1 MDTMETF
8 VTTSLSALVVAGFIL
23 LSGIGLQ

>member
-8 VTTSLSALVVAGFIL
+8 TYSF
-23 LSGIGLQ
+23 